1 MSRQLLAIVR
11 DPRAASLKLEVLDGV
26 VIASGDL
33 DPALAA
39 QDMIAEVLARIA
51 SPLNRDVRF
60 PTVSLLAFSHH
71 EATAQAPV
79 CLSLEWT
86 GERFEARGALP
97 IASSAQPFFTA
108 LIRAANAS
116 EEATAWARSIYL
128 GNAA

>member
-1 MSRQLLAIVR
+1 MSRQLLAILR
-11 DPRAASLKLEVLDGV
+11 DPRAASLKIEVLDGV

-33 DPALAA
+33 DHDLAA
-39 QDMIAEVLARIA
+39 QEMVDDVLERIG
-51 SPLNRDVRF
+51 SPVDRDVRF
-60 PTVSLLAFSHH
+60 PTVSLLALSHQ
-71 EATAQAPV
+71 ETTAQAPM

-97 IASSAQPFFTA
+97 IASSAQPFFNA

-116 EEATAWARSIYL
+116 EEAVAWARSIYL